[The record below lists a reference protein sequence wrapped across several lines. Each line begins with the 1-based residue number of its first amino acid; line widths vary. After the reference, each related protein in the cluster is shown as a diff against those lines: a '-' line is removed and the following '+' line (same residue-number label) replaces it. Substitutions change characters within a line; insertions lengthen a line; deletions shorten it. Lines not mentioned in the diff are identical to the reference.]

1 MKKQNMKKGI
11 TLIEIILAIVL
22 IAIIMGITIPKLMSN
37 STRAEIKQTV
47 TSDLRSIV
55 EAATTWKRASS
66 EAGGNYINITSGRL
80 NTRLPSNM
88 QVDETEG
95 LIYSSG
101 LRTGNNGG
109 TGNNF
114 QLTGPVYTVMWQFD
128 PVANTDTGRFSIG
141 VDFTYGRDVLD
152 CDPKILGYARD
163 VFNDTIVEIT
173 GAGNVSHG
181 ASVQTKLRNGTDSA
195 VAFDCANSTDFVCIG
210 NLRVR

>member
-37 STRAEIKQTV
+37 STKAELKQTI
-47 TSDLRSIV
+47 TSDIRSIF
-55 EAATTWKRASS
+55 ESATTWKRAS
-66 EAGGNYINITSGRL
+66 AAAAGNYQNITSGRL

-88 QVDETEG
+88 QVDGALG

-109 TGNNF
+109 TSNNYA
-114 QLTGPVYTVMWQFD
+114 LTGAVYTVTWQFD
-128 PVANTDTGRFSIG
+128 TTLTDSGRFSIG
-141 VDFTYGRDVLD
+141 VDYSYGADVLD
-152 CDPKILGYARD
+152 WDPKIIGYAID
-163 VFNDTIVEIT
+163 VFNDTIAEVT
-173 GAGNVSHG
+173 GAGNEPYNTTVNTRSSNG
-181 ASVQTKLRNGTDSA
+181 ADSGS
-195 VAFDCANSTDFVCIG
+195 AFDCSDANIVCIG